1 MVVRRDEPFK
11 RGFTPITELDGAHPE
26 MMLDF
31 GILVL
36 EAGETFGDATAS
48 RERAFLLLDGEVDFG
63 FDAKSIRAKRASM
76 LDEGPWALHAAAGS
90 PIEIRAHQR
99 SELVVE
105 RVDNTQPFATTLYD
119 PGSVR
124 SQRFGE
130 GTMQETSTRT
140 VRTIFDAATNAAS
153 GMVLGE
159 VINHPGKWSSYP
171 PHGHAHPE
179 IYHYRMFPEQG
190 FGFAQAGDEVER
202 VTTLDT
208 LLITGGVPHPQTAA
222 PGYAMFYVWMIPHL
236 PNDRF
241 GPNSREFDPTH
252 TWVMKEGQR
261 FWPDR
266 PMTNAEAG
274 GEQ

>member
-1 MVVRRDEPFK
+1 MILRRDHEYPA
-11 RGFTPITELDGAHPE
+11 GFTSITELDGRHPE

-36 EAGETFGDATAS
+36 EEGESFRDATAD
-48 RERAFLLLDGEVDFG
+48 RERAFLLLDGAVEFV
-63 FDAKSIRAKRASM
+63 FDGRSVEAHRASM

-90 PIEIRAHQR
+90 QIEVRAKRR
-99 SELVVE
+99 SEIVVE
-105 RVDNTQPFATTLYD
+105 RVDNVAPFETAVYSPD
-119 PGSVR
+119 NVR

-140 VRTIFDAATNAAS
+140 VRTIFDAATNEAS

-171 PHGHAHPE
+171 PHSHAHPE
-179 IYHYRMFPEQG
+179 IYHYRLFPDKG
-190 FGFAQAGDEVER
+190 FGFAQTGDEVVR
-202 VTTLDT
+202 VTNRDT
-208 LLITGGVPHPQTAA
+208 LLIEGGIPHPQTAG

-236 PNDRF
+236 PNNRF
-241 GPNSREFDPTH
+241 GPDSREFDPTH
-252 TWVMKEGQR
+252 TWVMHEGQT

-266 PMTNAEAG
+266 PMSNSEAG
-274 GEQ
+274 EDA

>member
-1 MVVRRDEPFK
+1 MVVRRDRPFQP
-11 RGFTPITELDGAHPE
+11 GYTPITEIDGVHPE
-26 MMLDF
+26 MLLDF

-36 EAGETFGDATAS
+36 DAGQTYRDAAAD
-48 RERAFLLLDGEVDFG
+48 RERAFLLLDGSVEFL
-63 FDAKSIRAKRASM
+63 FDGTSAEADRESM
-76 LDEGPWALHAAAGS
+76 LDQGPWALHAAAGA
-90 PIEIRAHQR
+90 EVGIRARRR

-105 RVDNTQPFATTLYD
+105 RVANAARFRTTLFEPD
-119 PGSVR
+119 GVR

-140 VRTIFDAATNAAS
+140 VRTIFDAATNEAS

-179 IYHYRMFPEQG
+179 IYHYRMFPDKG
-190 FGFAQAGDEVER
+190 FGFAQAGDTVER
-202 VTTLDT
+202 VTTRDT
-208 LLITGGVPHPQTAA
+208 LLIEGGIPHPQTAA

-236 PNDRF
+236 PGNRF

-252 TWVMKEGQR
+252 TWVMQEGQT

-266 PMTNAEAG
+266 PMKNAQAG
-274 GEQ
+274 DLT